1 MLRDHVLPSR
11 RAVGRSRGRS
21 TSAHGRR
28 LLPWRAAPGNP
39 DPDPDQSTIVGRV
52 HGGSGQDGPVNEY
65 EKDGAEIYR
74 QSFAMIRATTD
85 LSRFSPEE
93 AQVAVRM
100 IHSCGMVD
108 LVDDIAFS
116 PGAVL
121 KARAAL
127 KSGAPILC
135 DVQMVASGVTRRRLP
150 ADNEVL
156 CTLSNPRVG
165 ALAREMA
172 NTRTAASVEL
182 WRDRLDSAVVAI
194 GNAPTALFHLLDLL
208 RDTDIR
214 PAVVVGIPVG
224 FIGAAE
230 SKQAL
235 VDNDLGLAY
244 IVVHGRRGGSAITC
258 GALNAIASEEE

>member
-1 MLRDHVLPSR
+1 VSEHSKQVGWGVPERAGARDSR
-11 RAVGRSRGRS
+11 ESGSRE
-21 TSAHGRR
+21 
-28 LLPWRAAPGNP
+28 
-39 DPDPDQSTIVGRV
+39 
-52 HGGSGQDGPVNEY
+52 DGPVNEY

-74 QSFAMIRATTD
+74 KSFATIRARAD

-108 LVDDIAFS
+108 LVDDIGFS

-121 KARAAL
+121 RARAAL
-127 KSGAPILC
+127 QAGAPILC
-135 DVQMVASGVTRRRLP
+135 DVQMVASGVTRSRLP

-156 CTLSNPRVG
+156 CMLSDPRV
-165 ALAREMA
+165 ADLAREIGT
-172 NTRTAASVEL
+172 TRTAASVEL
-182 WRDRLDSAVVAI
+182 WKDRLDGAVVAI

-208 RDTDIR
+208 RDSDIR
-214 PAVVVGIPVG
+214 PAAVIGIPVG

-235 VDNDLGLAY
+235 ADNDLGLDY

-258 GALNAIASEEE
+258 GALNAIASEED